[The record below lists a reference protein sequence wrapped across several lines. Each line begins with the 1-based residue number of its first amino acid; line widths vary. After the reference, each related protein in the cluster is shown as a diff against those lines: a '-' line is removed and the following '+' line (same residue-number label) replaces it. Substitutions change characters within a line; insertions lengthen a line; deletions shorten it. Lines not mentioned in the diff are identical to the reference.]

1 MKKSYKGFPIYALI
15 IIGVL
20 IATQLFSSSFSSQRG
35 KKIEVSELYQYIE
48 SGSVDAVALENNTA
62 YVHAKTSSIPLASF
76 SAASYDYSAVISRDT
91 FVFTGRLLA
100 ARRFDKSVD
109 EITELDLGFD
119 LIYLPQPTTPW
130 LLEMLPYLVMTVG
143 LMFFWA
149 LMMRQQGG
157 GGGKM
162 MTFGHSPARVFEPD
176 GNRVTFADVAGAV
189 EEKEE
194 MQELVE
200 FLKNPRRFTA
210 VGARIPKGVL
220 LVGPPGTGK
229 TLLAK
234 AVAGEAGVPFMSIS
248 GSDFVEMFVGVGASR
263 VRRSTRRASSLSTKS
278 TRWAAAAA
286 RVWAA
291 DTMSASRRSTSCSL
305 RWMALRST
313 RASLFWRRRTARIFW
328 IPRFCARVVL
338 IAKSRLVIRIFADV
352 RRFCVFTPRKSRLP
366 MTSI

>member
-20 IATQLFSSSFSSQRG
+20 IAAQLFSSSFSSQRG
-35 KKIEVSELYQYIE
+35 QRIEAAKLFEYID
-48 SGSVDAVALENNTA
+48 SGVIDAVALEDDVA
-62 YVHAKTSSIPLASF
+62 YAHMKASNIPLSAFSNSAYDF
-76 SAASYDYSAVISRDT
+76 SAIISRDT
-91 FVFTGRLLA
+91 FVETCRQLA
-100 ARRFDKSVD
+100 ARKAGTTADDVT
-109 EITELDLGFD
+109 EIDLGFD
-119 LIYLPQPTTPW
+119 LSYLPQPATPW
-130 LLEMLPYLVMTVG
+130 LLEMLPYIIMTVG
-143 LMFFWA
+143 LMAFWMM
-149 LMMRQQGG
+149 MMRQQGG

-234 AVAGEAGVPFMSIS
+234 AVAGEAKQACRLCPFP
-248 GSDFVEMFVGVGASR
+248 
-263 VRRSTRRASSLSTKS
+263 VRTLWKCLSAWAQAACAICLTRRRNMRRASFLSMKS
-278 TRWAAAAA
+278 TRWAADAAQAWAAA
-286 RVWAA
+286 
-291 DTMSASRRSTSCSL
+291 TTSASRRSTSCSL
-305 RWMALRST
+305 KWTALR
-313 RASLFWRRRTARIFW
+313 
-328 IPRFCARVVL
+328 
-338 IAKSRLVIRIFADV
+338 
-352 RRFCVFTPRKSRLP
+352 
-366 MTSI
+366 